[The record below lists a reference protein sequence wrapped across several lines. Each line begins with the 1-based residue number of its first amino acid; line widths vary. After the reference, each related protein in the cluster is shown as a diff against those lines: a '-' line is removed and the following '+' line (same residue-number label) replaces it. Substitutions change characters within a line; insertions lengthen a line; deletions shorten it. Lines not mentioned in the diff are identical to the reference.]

1 MSRAAAAADVFH
13 AVADPTRRQIL
24 DRLKMGTAPV
34 HELCVG
40 LTISRPAVS
49 KHLRVL
55 RDAHLVRERRD
66 GRERVYEI
74 DPTPLRDLASWVE
87 GYRSFWATNL
97 ASLKAFVEAEVKKG
111 K

>member
-1 MSRAAAAADVFH
+1 MSRVAAATDVFH
-13 AVADPTRRQIL
+13 AIADPTRRRIL

-55 RDAHLVRERRD
+55 REAHLVRERRD
-66 GRERVYEI
+66 GRERVYEL
-74 DPTPLRDLASWVE
+74 DPAPLRDLASWIE
-87 GYRSFWATNL
+87 GYRSFWSLNL
-97 ASLKAFVEAEVKKG
+97 QSLKAFVEADGKKG
-111 K
+111 